1 MDNESKDKV
10 AVKLYNRK
18 LFKYA
23 IREDRAIKRMHADK
37 TAAHSFFVVN
47 KRYTNGQT
55 SDRMVFM
62 DQYPFTL
69 TNWAWQSPPIS
80 VLKLQL
86 HMLVRGVAYCHAKGI
101 AHRDIKTDN
110 VMIGYDLVPKLID
123 FGLSSIEGEPFERHD
138 GGTRLY
144 KAPEILMNTMMQT
157 LKGAKRTD
165 CWSLGITIYRA
176 IYNDMPFGCWELGWK
191 EYFKEKKVPAIE
203 VSDLELAFIKK
214 DKKLPKDY
222 QLANDLIRGL
232 LEVDVNKRKT
242 AAESIDHPFFKE
254 WSYS

>member
-1 MDNESKDKV
+1 
-10 AVKLYNRK
+10 
-18 LFKYA
+18 
-23 IREDRAIKRMHADK
+23 
-37 TAAHSFFVVN
+37 
-47 KRYTNGQT
+47 
-55 SDRMVFM
+55 MVFM

-69 TNWAWQSPPIS
+69 ANWAWQNPPIS

-191 EYFKEKKVPAIE
+191 EYIKEKKVPAIE

-242 AAESIDHPFFKE
+242 AAESINHPFFKE
-254 WSYS
+254 WNYS